1 VKNGI
6 GTDGQETRA
15 AKDNA
20 STLPV
25 PDVGISPLSYKQLAA
40 ALGVCIRTVRR
51 WVAQGVLPAPIHLG
65 RSCRFDGVEI
75 RAVIEKL
82 KGRRP
87 CYAME

>member
-1 VKNGI
+1 M
-6 GTDGQETRA
+6 RA
-15 AKDNA
+15 REDSAN
-20 STLPV
+20 TV
-25 PDVGISPLSYKQLAA
+25 PESDVGISPLSYKQVAA

-51 WVAQGVLPAPIHLG
+51 WVADGILPAPIHLG
-65 RSCRFDGVEI
+65 RSRRFDGVEI